1 MYFHTLFHPHI
12 FPKNTKKKKKIQTT
26 LLEQCY
32 QMGPKYQESY
42 KRELHC

>member
-1 MYFHTLFHPHI
+1 M
-12 FPKNTKKKKKIQTT
+12 

-42 KRELHC
+42 KRELHCQEQKLLINNGLKAKREKNRS